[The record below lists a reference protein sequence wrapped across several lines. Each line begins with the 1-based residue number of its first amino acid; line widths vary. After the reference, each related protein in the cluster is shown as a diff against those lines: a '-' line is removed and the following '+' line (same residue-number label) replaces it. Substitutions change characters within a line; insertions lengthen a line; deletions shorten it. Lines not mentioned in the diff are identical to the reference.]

1 MEIINLEGQLVT
13 DSRDVAEMIE
23 MEHWKLLRTLE
34 GTKDGKS
41 KGVISI
47 LTDNN
52 IVVSEFFIP
61 NSYKDTTGRTLPCY
75 LLTRKGCDMIANKM
89 TGEKG
94 VLFTAAYV
102 TRFEEM
108 EQKLSQ
114 PINSLELALQA
125 ALKHE
130 QEINGIKSD
139 VDYLKGSM
147 RIDSLQQQEIQQE
160 AKKSVMHALGGKE
173 SNAYIKV
180 SKKAFSAFWNE
191 FKQYFKVPRYGD
203 IPKVKQEE
211 AIRFIRLWRPS
222 TTLQMEIDNCNS
234 QMSFIGNE

>member
-1 MEIINLEGQLVT
+1 MNNLKVINLEGQLVT
-13 DSRDVAEMIE
+13 DSRDVAGMIGRPHSE
-23 MEHWKLLRTLE
+23 LMKSIRTYYEYL
-34 GTKDGKS
+34 GQGNFPRAD
-41 KGVISI
+41 
-47 LTDNN
+47 
-52 IVVSEFFIP
+52 FFIISEYEDAQGKP
-61 NSYKDTTGRTLPCY
+61 RPCY
-75 LLTRKGCDMIANKM
+75 LLTRKGCDMVANKM

-94 VLFTAAYV
+94 ILFTAAYV

>member
-1 MEIINLEGQLVT
+1 MDIININGQLVT
-13 DSRDVAEMIE
+13 DSRDVAEM
-23 MEHWKLLRTLE
+23 
-34 GTKDGKS
+34 
-41 KGVISI
+41 V
-47 LTDNN
+47 
-52 IVVSEFFIP
+52 
-61 NSYKDTTGRTLPCY
+61 GRTHDKVIRDIRNITEHLGDTKIGESYFIESTYMNSQNKELPCY
-75 LLTRKGCDMIANKM
+75 LLSKKGCELYATRM

-94 VLFTAAYV
+94 
-102 TRFEEM
+102 TRFAMKYIEQFNKM
-108 EQKLSQ
+108 EQELNK

-130 QEINGIKSD
+130 QEIKGIKSD

-160 AKKSVMHALGGKE
+160 AKKSIVHALGGKD
-173 SNAYIKV
+173 SNAYIEI

-222 TTLQMEIDNCNS
+222 TTLQMEIDSCNS
-234 QMSFIGNE
+234 QMTL

>member
-1 MEIINLEGQLVT
+1 MEIIKFDGQLVT
-13 DSRDVAEMIE
+13 DSRDVAEMVGREHKDVLRDIRNIITQLGESKIAQSYFIE
-23 MEHWKLLRTLE
+23 SSYT
-34 GTKDGKS
+34 
-41 KGVISI
+41 
-47 LTDNN
+47 
-52 IVVSEFFIP
+52 
-61 NSYKDTTGRTLPCY
+61 NSQNKELPCY
-75 LLTRKGCDMIANKM
+75 LLTKKGCELYATRM

-94 VLFTAAYV
+94 TKFAMTYIE
-102 TRFEEM
+102 RFNEM
-108 EQKLSQ
+108 ERQLTEQ

-130 QEINGIKSD
+130 QEIKGIKSD

-147 RIDSLQQQEIQQE
+147 RIDSLQQQEIQQA
-160 AKKSVMHALGGKE
+160 AKESIVHALGGKE
-173 SNAYIKV
+173 SIAYREI

-222 TTLQMEIDNCNS
+222 TTLQMEIDSCNS
-234 QMSFIGNE
+234 QMAFIGDERS

>member
-13 DSRDVAEMIE
+13 NSLDVSVMVGREHKEVLRDVRNIINQLGESKIAQSYFIE
-23 MEHWKLLRTLE
+23 STY
-34 GTKDGKS
+34 T
-41 KGVISI
+41 
-47 LTDNN
+47 
-52 IVVSEFFIP
+52 
-61 NSYKDTTGRTLPCY
+61 NSQNKELPCY
-75 LLTRKGCDMIANKM
+75 LLTKKGCELYATRM

-94 VLFTAAYV
+94 TKFAITYIE
-102 TRFEEM
+102 RFNEM
-108 EQKLSQ
+108 EKQLSQ
-114 PINSLELALQA
+114 PINSLEVALQA

-130 QEINGIKSD
+130 QEIKGIKSD